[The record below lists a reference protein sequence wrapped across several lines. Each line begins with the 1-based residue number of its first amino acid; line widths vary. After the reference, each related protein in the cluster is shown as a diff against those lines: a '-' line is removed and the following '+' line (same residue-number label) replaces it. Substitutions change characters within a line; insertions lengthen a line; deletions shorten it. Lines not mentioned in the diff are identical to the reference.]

1 MLSPKLR
8 IRILICRFHSFH
20 FFGVLGFLTGNG
32 LGVFFA
38 NMLHLSPWVI
48 LLMGLT
54 GAITFVLLT
63 LIAKILT
70 AKETIVYYHHEIAI
84 LTVCSLVLRAL
95 HLPVLPYLDITIIG
109 IATFLAFGRI
119 GCFSVGCCH
128 GKPAKEGVV
137 YGHEHV
143 KAGFTPYFEGI
154 PLFPIQLV
162 ESGIVFFIIG
172 MTSIL
177 LLHRVAT
184 GTVLIVYTVLYGAFR
199 FAIEFFRGDP
209 ERPYWKGLSEAQW
222 TTLFL
227 VTLSLCFAF
236 AGYFPLYTWHI
247 AITAALYVVSLFV
260 SRKDTN
266 HRNMFRPQH
275 VRQIAAALNQPAV
288 EQDMERS
295 TYQAMVS
302 VYQTRL
308 GLRISKGQLI
318 NNGMA
323 VPFYTV
329 SFSENDLIDHRVV
342 EKLAVLIKRLQKHS
356 GPFQILEKQQKV
368 FQICFT
374 YPSVGHRH

>member
-1 MLSPKLR
+1 MLSPRLR
-8 IRILICRFHSFH
+8 IRILIYRFHSFH
-20 FFGVLGFLTGNG
+20 FFGVVGFLAGNG

-38 NMLHLSPWVI
+38 NRLYLSPLII

-172 MTSIL
+172 MASIL
-177 LLHRVAT
+177 LLNNVAP

-236 AGYFPLYTWHI
+236 AGYFPLYTWHV
-247 AITAALYVVSLFV
+247 AVSAFLYIVSLFV
-260 SRKDTN
+260 SIKNTV

-275 VRQIAAALNQPAV
+275 IQQIAAVLNRSPVEQEAERDTYPAV
-288 EQDMERS
+288 
-295 TYQAMVS
+295 VS

-308 GLRISKGQLI
+308 GLRISKGQLM
-318 NNGMA
+318 NNGIA

-329 SFSENDLIDHRVV
+329 SFSGNDPIDYSMV
-342 EKLAVLIKRLQKHS
+342 EKLAVLIKQLQKHS
-356 GPFQILEKQQKV
+356 GSFEILEKQKKV

-374 YPSVGHRH
+374 